1 MAEDPTDF
9 KPKTWLGKF
18 GCAFR
23 GLWVGV
29 RGQSS
34 FAIHIPIMIGVLV
47 MGCGVGVSWVEW
59 CLLLLAIA
67 LVLAA
72 ELCNSALEALSKAVT
87 EEYSEPVR
95 DALDIASAVV
105 FVAAFG
111 AACVGLIILF
121 G

>member
-1 MAEDPTDF
+1 MSDRPDF

-18 GCAFR
+18 ACAFR

-34 FAIHIPIMIGVLV
+34 FAIHIPIMVGVLV
-47 MGCGVGVSWVEW
+47 MGCFVSVTWVEW

-72 ELCNSALEALSKAVT
+72 ELCNSAFEALAKAVT
-87 EEYSEPVR
+87 EEYSEPIR

-105 FVAAFG
+105 FVASFG
-111 AACVGLIILF
+111 AASVGLIILF

>member
-1 MAEDPTDF
+1 MADRPDF
-9 KPKTWLGKF
+9 KPSTWLGKF
-18 GCAFR
+18 ACAFR

-34 FAIHIPIMIGVLV
+34 FAIHIPVMIGVLV
-47 MGCGVGVSWVEW
+47 MGCVVSVPWVEW
-59 CLLLLAIA
+59 CLLLLAIS

-72 ELCNSALEALSKAVT
+72 ELVNSALEVLAKAVT
-87 EEYSEPVR
+87 DEYSEPVR

-105 FVAAFG
+105 FVASFG

>member
-1 MAEDPTDF
+1 MPEREDF
-9 KPKTWLGKF
+9 KPTTWLGKF

-47 MGCGVGVSWVEW
+47 MGWVVNVDWVEW
-59 CLLLLAIA
+59 CVLLLAIA
-67 LVLAA
+67 LVLSA
-72 ELCNSALEALSKAVT
+72 ELCNSALEVLARAVT
-87 EEYSEPVR
+87 DEYNEHVR

-105 FVAAFG
+105 FVASFG
-111 AACVGLIILF
+111 AASVGLIILF